1 MRKVGIVVA
10 ISGEFNAFLND
21 SSITSKIMSFN
32 NRDVYECTI
41 GNCDVFFIQ
50 SGWGEIDAATA
61 VQLLVSR
68 FECEIILNYGV
79 VGALKKDMKVNEVYL
94 VEKVVHYDFDASGID
109 HTRVGQYHEFEDE
122 FMPCSPT
129 LINLA
134 ESIYPGITSVICAS
148 ADKFVDDKKIKSKL
162 ASDYN
167 ASICD
172 MEAAGIVRTCFKNGI
187 DCLMMKCISD
197 TYDGNGQDFKSNVS
211 KGSAKAF
218 NLLKQIILKL

>member
-68 FECEIILNYGV
+68 FECEIILN
-79 VGALKKDMKVNEVYL
+79 
-94 VEKVVHYDFDASGID
+94 YDFDASGID